1 MDNVR
6 RDFNLLS
13 VSERNVSAVNTHI
26 VLVGL
31 VAVLYIV
38 TGPAGI
44 LKYATFWV
52 LLVLQQIVAVRAE
65 PDPHRHDISCKL
77 PTSNSKRD
85 I

>member
-1 MDNVR
+1 MTDIQ
-6 RDFNLLS
+6 NLALT
-13 VSERNVSAVNTHI
+13 SEDI